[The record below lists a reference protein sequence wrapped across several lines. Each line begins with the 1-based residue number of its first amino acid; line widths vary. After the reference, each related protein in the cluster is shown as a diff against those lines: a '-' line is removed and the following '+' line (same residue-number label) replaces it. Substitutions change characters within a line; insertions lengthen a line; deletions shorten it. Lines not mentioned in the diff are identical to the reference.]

1 MEEGLEERRIEPIE
15 DEINLLDLWRVICKR
30 KILISLMVLTSVFG
44 TGLYSLYMKD
54 IYSSKAVITPISSK
68 EGGGGGLSALAQ
80 QFGGLPGI
88 SLPGSSSSSEI
99 VNLLKSNILR
109 EKLIKRYN
117 LLPVL
122 FYEKW
127 DEGKKDWKKGEK
139 SGFSLNPFIYIQK
152 VVAAVKPKTQNSKL
166 KTQDQNDGNPT
177 VWDGLRMLNGM
188 VKVNNNAK
196 DNTITVSVDFHDPE
210 TAARMVEYFLAALT
224 DHMSGE
230 AKRVASTNRKYLEEQ
245 LGATAD
251 PLLRQK
257 IYNLIAQQIETSMM
271 SEVKENFAFKVIDPP
286 KVPDKKIKPKRSQMV
301 MISFVTSLFAG
312 IFIAFFIEYIAKMK
326 EKGGID
332 V

>member
-1 MEEGLEERRIEPIE
+1 MGEGLEERRIEPIE
-15 DEINLLDLWRVICKR
+15 DEINLLDLWRVIWKR
-30 KILISLMVLTSVFG
+30 KILISLLVLTSVFA
-44 TGLYSLYMKD
+44 TALYSLYMKD
-54 IYSSKAVITPISSK
+54 IYSSTVVITPISSK

-109 EKLIKRYN
+109 EKVIERYN

-139 SGFSLNPFIYIQK
+139 SGFSLNPFMSIQK
-152 VVAAVKPKTQNSKL
+152 VVAAIKPKTQNSKL
-166 KTQDQNDGNPT
+166 KTQDQNDGSPT

-188 VKVNNNAK
+188 VKVNSNAK

-210 TAARMVEYFLAALT
+210 RAARIVEYFLTTLT

-230 AKRVASTNRKYLEEQ
+230 AKRVASTNRRHLEEQ

-251 PLLRQK
+251 PLIRQK

-286 KVPDKKIKPKRSQMV
+286 KVPDKKIRPKRSQMV
-301 MISFVTSLFAG
+301 MLSFATALFAG
-312 IFIAFFIEYIAKMK
+312 VFLSFFLEYVKK
-326 EKGGID
+326 VKNNGGGD

>member
-1 MEEGLEERRIEPIE
+1 MEERRIEPIE

-68 EGGGGGLSALAQ
+68 EGGGGGLSSLAQ

-109 EKLIKRYN
+109 EKMIERYN

-152 VVAAVKPKTQNSKL
+152 VVAAIKPKTQNAKP

-177 VWDGLRMLNGM
+177 VWDGLRMLHVM
-188 VKVNNNAK
+188 VKMNNNAK

-210 TAARMVEYFLAALT
+210 TAARMVEYFLTTLT

-251 PLLRQK
+251 PLIRQK

-286 KVPDKKIKPKRSQMV
+286 RVPDNKIRPKRSQMV
-301 MISFVTSLFAG
+301 MLSLVASLFAG
-312 IFIAFFIEYIAKMK
+312 IFVAFFLEYIYKVRRLEEEAR
-326 EKGGID
+326 
-332 V
+332 

>member
-1 MEEGLEERRIEPIE
+1 MEERRIEPMD
-15 DEINLLDLWRVICKR
+15 DEINLLDLWRVIWKW
-30 KILISLMVLTSVFG
+30 KILISLLVLTSVFS
-44 TGLYSLYMKD
+44 TALYSLYMKD
-54 IYSSKAVITPISSK
+54 IYSSTVVITPISSK
-68 EGGGGGLSALAQ
+68 EGGGGGLSSLAQ

-109 EKLIKRYN
+109 EKVIERYN

-139 SGFSLNPFIYIQK
+139 SGFSLNPYMSIQK
-152 VVAAVKPKTQNSKL
+152 VVAAIKPKTQNAKP

-177 VWDGLRMLNGM
+177 VWDGLRMLHVM
-188 VKVNNNAK
+188 VKMNNNAK

-210 TAARMVEYFLAALT
+210 TAARMVEYFLTTLT

-230 AKRVASTNRKYLEEQ
+230 AKRVASTNRRYLEEQ
-245 LGATAD
+245 LEATAD
-251 PLLRQK
+251 PLIRQK

-286 KVPDKKIKPKRSQMV
+286 KVPDKKIRPRRRLMV
-301 MISFVTSLFAG
+301 MLSLVASLFAG
-312 IFIAFFIEYIAKMK
+312 ILVAFFLES
-326 EKGGID
+326 ID
-332 V
+332 KVRRQGEVTR